1 MSDLTPDQSTEK
13 TTCCGG
19 PAVENAQACCR
30 EDELAKKDG
39 ENGCGCSS
47 KTEKASNPNACCQ

>member
-30 EDELAKKDG
+30 EDELAKDAG
-39 ENGCGCSS
+39 EEGCGCSNPS
-47 KTEKASNPNACCQ
+47 EEAPKTKSCCH